1 MPRSRPST
9 TAGRPAKRMLGRF
22 WERRGVPH
30 LFVLPALGL
39 VGVLLVWPT
48 IQTVVYSFAN
58 ADSTRWVGLAN
69 YRALLVDNADDFH
82 ATLVNTLL
90 WLVAVPTATVAAG
103 LLVAALVDRLRP
115 RAAKTAKTVIF
126 LPM

>member
-1 MPRSRPST
+1 
-9 TAGRPAKRMLGRF
+9 MLGRF
-22 WERRGVPH
+22 WERRVVPY

-48 IQTVVYSFAN
+48 VQTAVYSFAN

-69 YRALLVDNADDFH
+69 YQALLVDNADDFH
-82 ATLVNTLL
+82 ATLINTLV
-90 WLVAVPTATVAAG
+90 WIVAAPAATVVFG

-115 RAAKTAKTVIF
+115 RAAKVSKTVIF
-126 LPM
+126 LP